1 MKTTYCATFIGNDHL
16 LLKHYESGEHYGYIG
31 GTERLASAAE
41 ELLHAACRKSGIIE
55 QIAGSDIEF
64 TMKKHSSTYFFLP
77 TNTFSYLYYSVYFW
91 LQYQMLAF
99 C

>member
-1 MKTTYCATFIGNDHL
+1 MDCDLRGGKKMKTTYCATFIGNDHL

-64 TMKKHSSTYFFLP
+64 TMKKHSSTYFL
-77 TNTFSYLYYSVYFW
+77 
-91 LQYQMLAF
+91 
-99 C
+99 